1 MEALSVQAVLGLIGL
16 VILLGLAG
24 EVFLKQTG
32 VPSVLF
38 LVGFG
43 ILLGPV
49 FGFVDPDSIQVVA
62 PYFGTLALLIILF
75 DGGLNLHLTKVLKET
90 PIALL
95 FTFVVFSISVILT
108 GAFYAWVL
116 QKPWL
121 HGLLLGSILG
131 GTAASIVMPVVTQLT
146 TISDSVKVMVT
157 LESAVVNVFVIVVAL
172 ALIGVL
178 SDQTEQST
186 LARGIFHAFL
196 YALLLAAVAGAL
208 WARLLTWLKGQ
219 PLSYMLTLAAI
230 LVLYNFAEFLGA
242 NGAMTILWFGLV
254 LGNMETL
261 VGHLARPIRRV
272 IGYELDQANF
282 ELDTFLKRLNEE
294 LSFLVR
300 TFFYVL
306 LGLILNFSA
315 LTWLVALGGITFFAL
330 ALGARWMVTEVF
342 ARAGCGWTRVERR
355 VIISMLP
362 RGLAT
367 AVMAFLPAHAGLPG
381 TELFPMYALTVIAL
395 SVVYMTIA
403 LAMERR
409 RAPEVVTTM
418 PL

>member
-1 MEALSVQAVLGLIGL
+1 METFSVQAVLGLIGL
-16 VILLGLAG
+16 VILIGLAG

-38 LVGFG
+38 LVGLG
-43 ILLGPV
+43 ILLGPA
-49 FGFVDPDSIQVVA
+49 FGFVRPQSIQVVA

-75 DGGLNLHLTKVLKET
+75 DGGLNLHLTKVLRET
-90 PIALL
+90 PVALL
-95 FTFVVFSISVILT
+95 FTLVVFSISVILT

-116 QKPWL
+116 RGPWL
-121 HGLLLGSILG
+121 HGLLIGSILG
-131 GTAASIVMPVVTQLT
+131 GTAASIVMPVISQLKT
-146 TISDSVKVMVT
+146 VSDSVKMLVT

-172 ALIGVL
+172 ALIGIL
-178 SDQTEQST
+178 TNQSEKGSF
-186 LARGIFHAFL
+186 ASGVFHAFFD
-196 YALLLAAVAGAL
+196 ALLLAAVAGAL

-230 LVLYNFAEFLGA
+230 LVLYNLAEFLGA
-242 NGAMTILWFGLV
+242 NGAMTILWLGLA

-306 LGLILNFSA
+306 LGLILDFSA
-315 LTWLVALGGITFFAL
+315 LTWFVGLAGITFL
-330 ALGARWMVTEVF
+330 GLGLGARWFVTEAF
-342 ARAGCGWTRVERR
+342 ARVGCAWTKSERR
-355 VIISMLP
+355 VITSMLP

-367 AVMAFLPAHAGLPG
+367 AVMAFLPAQAGIPG

-409 RAPEVVTTM
+409 RAPEAATTM